1 MMGQEFVQNVVMDE
15 EFVKNFVMDARI
27 DPKIVMDLSLF
38 KIGGWNILQQP
49 AKQRFIPC
57 DTVLGTTFCE
67 CCS

>member
-1 MMGQEFVQNVVMDE
+1 MGQEFVQNVVMDE

-38 KIGGWNILQQP
+38 KIGGWNILQPSQ
-49 AKQRFIPC
+49 AEIPC